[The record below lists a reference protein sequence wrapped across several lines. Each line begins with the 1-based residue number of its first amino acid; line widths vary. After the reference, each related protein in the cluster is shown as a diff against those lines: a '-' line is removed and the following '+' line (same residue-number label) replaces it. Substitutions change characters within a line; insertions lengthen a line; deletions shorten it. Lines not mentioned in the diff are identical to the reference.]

1 MRAALVLALGAALMS
16 QPAAAQE
23 RPRFR
28 DATATHL
35 ADQPAGR
42 KFSMAAAAADLDG
55 DGDLDLAIASEF
67 ARNRVLFNDGDGNL
81 TDLSEQRLAPIV
93 GDHEDVAI
101 ADYDGDGDLD
111 LVFVGEDDQVYGYH
125 LNDGCGR
132 FADVTDRLP
141 RRGTSNAVVA
151 GDYDSDGDPDLFIG
165 NNGQNFLLMNDSAG
179 RFVDATAERL
189 PAFNDITQDADAGD
203 VDGDGDLDL
212 VLGNEDDNVLLLND
226 GAGSFQ
232 VGDLPL
238 RAGPEETR
246 AAVLADVDGDGDLD
260 IYFANTVLF
269 TPGAEPQDRLLL
281 NDGTGRFTDATAAHL
296 PVEGDPTMTAAF
308 VDYDGD
314 GDLDLVTGSIGDLSG
329 ATARTPYR
337 ALLNDGT
344 GRFMP
349 DPDALPP
356 DTTGNGFDIVV
367 ADFDGNGADDL
378 FLASRG
384 GPDRLLLSEQEGT
397 PGRTAVPRVICK
409 D

>member
-1 MRAALVLALGAALMS
+1 LRAALVLALGAALVP

-23 RPRFR
+23 QPFFR
-28 DATATHL
+28 DATETHVS
-35 ADQPAGR
+35 DQRPGR

-67 ARNRVLFNDGDGNL
+67 ARNRVLFNDGAGRF
-81 TDLSEQRLAPIV
+81 TDLSEERLAPIV

-132 FADVTDRLP
+132 FTDVTERLP

-151 GDYDSDGDPDLFIG
+151 GDFDGDGHVDLFVG
-165 NNGQNFLLMNDSAG
+165 NNGQNFLFLNDGAG
-179 RFVDATAERL
+179 RFLDATEERL
-189 PAFNDITQDADAGD
+189 PVRFDITQDADAGD

-212 VLGNEDDNVLLLND
+212 VLGNEDGNVLLIND
-226 GAGSFQ
+226 GTGTFQ
-232 VGDLPL
+232 IAELPL
-238 RAGPEETR
+238 RLAPEETR
-246 AAVLADVDGDGDLD
+246 TAVLADVDGDGDLD
-260 IYFANTVLF
+260 VYFANTVLF

-281 NDGTGRFTDATAAHL
+281 NDGDGRFTDVTETHLPATA
-296 PVEGDPTMTAAF
+296 DPTMTAAF
-308 VDYDGD
+308 NDYDGD

-329 ATARTPYR
+329 MTARAPYR
-337 ALLNDGT
+337 AFLNDGT
-344 GRFMP
+344 GRFTP
-349 DPDALPP
+349 DPEVLPP
-356 DTTGNGFDIVV
+356 GTTGNGFDIVV

-384 GPDRLLLSEQEGT
+384 GPDRLLLSLRQGT
-397 PGRTAVPRVICK
+397 AQPRAVSTVICK